1 VIENPR
7 DVVLISISE
16 IVVLNPRARN
26 KKVFSELVTS
36 IAQLG
41 LKKPITVSKRKEGKG
56 YNLVCGQGRMEAFA
70 ELGQE
75 TVPAII
81 IDSNPEDSLIM
92 SLVENLARRQHSP
105 LELIKEIGALRKLD
119 YSYSEIAAKTDFS
132 TEYVQAIC
140 FLLDHGEEKLLTGVE
155 RGIIPPSIALE
166 IVRIK
171 DSEVQEAL
179 TDAYE
184 RKLLPGNQ
192 IVAIRKII
200 ENRDLLGKTMSHGRT
215 QKGRAGQRLSAA
227 ALVRAYKK
235 ESDRQRA
242 FVRNATLT
250 RNRVVFIIGALKRL
264 LDDEHF
270 VTLLRAEQLATMP
283 RQIADLMPIAGD

>member
-1 VIENPR
+1 LE
-7 DVVLISISE
+7 
-16 IVVLNPRARN
+16 
-26 KKVFSELVTS
+26 
-36 IAQLG
+36 
-41 LKKPITVSKRKEGKG
+41 
-56 YNLVCGQGRMEAFA
+56 
-70 ELGQE
+70 
-75 TVPAII
+75 
-81 IDSNPEDSLIM
+81 
-92 SLVENLARRQHSP
+92 HS
-105 LELIKEIGALRKLD
+105 G
-119 YSYSEIAAKTDFS
+119 
-132 TEYVQAIC
+132 YVQAIC

>member
-105 LELIKEIGALRKLD
+105 LELIKEIGALR
-119 YSYSEIAAKTDFS
+119 
-132 TEYVQAIC
+132 IC
-140 FLLDHGEEKLLTGVE
+140 TGNMFF
-155 RGIIPPSIALE
+155 
-166 IVRIK
+166 
-171 DSEVQEAL
+171 
-179 TDAYE
+179 T
-184 RKLLPGNQ
+184 
-192 IVAIRKII
+192 
-200 ENRDLLGKTMSHGRT
+200 
-215 QKGRAGQRLSAA
+215 
-227 ALVRAYKK
+227 
-235 ESDRQRA
+235 
-242 FVRNATLT
+242 
-250 RNRVVFIIGALKRL
+250 
-264 LDDEHF
+264 
-270 VTLLRAEQLATMP
+270 
-283 RQIADLMPIAGD
+283 